1 VKTQVYRLIPALLL
15 VLLAGCGVLGIQ
27 APTTFNERA
36 LAATATVNTASQTV
50 LTLLQARKITPD
62 ESDRYT
68 DRAEDAQEAINL
80 ARSIYASNPLDAEN
94 RLELTIQLLQMLTAE
109 LEKRK

>member
-1 VKTQVYRLIPALLL
+1 MRKLAILFPLLFLLTACSAL
-15 VLLAGCGVLGIQ
+15 GVQ

-36 LAATATVNTASQTV
+36 LAATATVNTASQSV

-68 DRAEDAQEAINL
+68 ARAEDAQKAIDL
-80 ARSIYASNPLDAEN
+80 ALTIYAANPVDAEN